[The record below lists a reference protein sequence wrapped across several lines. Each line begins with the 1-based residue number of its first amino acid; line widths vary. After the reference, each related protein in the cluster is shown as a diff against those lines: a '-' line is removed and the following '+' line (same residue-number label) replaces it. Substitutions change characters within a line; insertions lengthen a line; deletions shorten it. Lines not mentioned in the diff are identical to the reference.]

1 MVKSVR
7 DMTKDELA
15 VYLKKP
21 ADMVI
26 TSDGGVVRNIKPA
39 IAAIGDNS
47 IKAITASIIQAAQ
60 DLQLATFDKAF
71 FIGKQLSELEDI
83 AHDPKCGV
91 EGKTWKNRYKA
102 ILDADILD
110 RHHGADINL
119 AERTLRYYKQSYD
132 TYAPYINDLRGKV
145 SFRTL
150 RDLTLAK
157 YDKVRPGIIDDI
169 INGQPVNMA
178 EIKASVGKPKAK
190 PAPFDINK
198 VARDLGKR
206 MDREQLIR
214 LAQKLLEDLK
224 G

>member
-60 DLQLATFDKAF
+60 DLQITTFDKAF
-71 FIGKQLSELEDI
+71 FIGKQLSALEEL
-83 AHDPKCGV
+83 ARDPNCGV
-91 EGKTWKNRYKA
+91 EGKSWKVRYKA
-102 ILDADILD
+102 ILDANILG
-110 RHHGADINL
+110 RHSNADLNL
-119 AERTLRYYKQSYD
+119 AERTLRNYKQAYD
-132 TYAPYINDLRGKV
+132 LYTPYIDGMRGKV
-145 SFRTL
+145 DFTTL
-150 RDLTLAK
+150 VQIMPARF
-157 YDKVRPGIIDDI
+157 DKVRPGIIDDI